1 MFILLKI
8 FQTLKNNWKVVL
20 ALIYAVAVPLYF
32 YNSNRET
39 AKALDIAQK
48 SSDQQIQVMKTAMD
62 SQKVAY
68 DKMFEEYKQ
77 RLDAEEERYNKELQA
92 IKDGQKAQQYKL
104 SGLFKNSP
112 QAVDDE
118 LSKRYGLN
126 AN

>member
-1 MFILLKI
+1 MILQI
-8 FQTLKNNWKVVL
+8 LKNNWKIIL
-20 ALIYAVAVPLYF
+20 ALIYAIAVPLYF

-62 SQKVAY
+62 SQKIAY

>member
-1 MFILLKI
+1 MLILPKI
-8 FQTLKNNWKVVL
+8 LQIVKDNWKLIL
-20 ALIYAVAVPLYF
+20 ALIYAIAVPLYF

-62 SQKVAY
+62 SQKAAY